1 MQIYDVIP
9 RMYHKT
15 NRTIWPWCGRLINT
29 LLHTETL
36 LIQHWNSFMLKFSLK
51 KQKKKKANKKK
62 QIQKQKNTFHTY
74 LLGRKPSK
82 EKFLQ
87 EKGKKSNKFSFFN
100 VPHTHLYLTFFFL
113 FKLKSERKST
123 WKVFLLLSHTL
134 VWYSWRDI
142 LSKHVMFLLWSY
154 IDVRDEIRVMH
165 KEHRLVQGRRK
176 KKRAIILSM
185 TDI

>member
-1 MQIYDVIP
+1 MCPIP
-9 RMYHKT
+9 IC
-15 NRTIWPWCGRLINT
+15 IWL
-29 LLHTETL
+29 
-36 LIQHWNSFMLKFSLK
+36 
-51 KQKKKKANKKK
+51 
-62 QIQKQKNTFHTY
+62 
-74 LLGRKPSK
+74 
-82 EKFLQ
+82 
-87 EKGKKSNKFSFFN
+87 
-100 VPHTHLYLTFFFL
+100 FFFL

-176 KKRAIILSM
+176 KKKKSNYFKYDGHIRRQKNLLIHQWSAEKGEFKIAIFSTM
-185 TDI
+185 RDIRKVIKLVLINWYVYIYTKYIYTMKNKYVIS